1 MKKKEDRMFNLR
13 DVGQMVN
20 LLLATLG
27 PHVKPDRWSP
37 LARVLWMI
45 MALGLIPVIIIIL

>member
-1 MKKKEDRMFNLR
+1 MFNLR